1 MNKEMR
7 SCALALGAI
16 LLGGFLLAAGW
27 AVGAALALA
36 GFDYLAYL
44 RFCGR
49 SCATLAV
56 LAAANAALCVYAF
69 VKELPGWVGIGALA
83 VLLAAGGLY
92 VWFRGK
98 KTGGTGELLD

>member
-1 MNKEMR
+1 MNREMR

-16 LLGGFLLAAGW
+16 LLGGFLLPAGW

-49 SCATLAV
+49 PVVTLLILAV
-56 LAAANAALCVYAF
+56 VNAALCVYTY
-69 VKELPGWVGIGALA
+69 VKELPGWGGIGALA
-83 VLLAAGGLY
+83 VLLAVGGLY
-92 VWFRGK
+92 VWYKGK
-98 KTGGTGELLD
+98 KTAGTMADK